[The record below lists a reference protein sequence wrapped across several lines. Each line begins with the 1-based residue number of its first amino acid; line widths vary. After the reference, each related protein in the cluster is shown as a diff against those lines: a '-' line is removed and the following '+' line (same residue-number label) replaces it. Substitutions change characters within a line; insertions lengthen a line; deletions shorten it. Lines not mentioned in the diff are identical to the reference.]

1 MERIYVIE
9 DDENIRNL
17 LKVALEGF
25 GYEAEC
31 FETAEEGLKRFEELP
46 PDLAIFDWMLP
57 GMDGVAAI
65 RKIRKKE
72 ELAAIPIILLTAKE
86 REMDKVTG
94 LDSGADDYMVKPFG
108 VLELAA
114 RIRGLLRRSGKQDN
128 DQVEIGKLL
137 IKRAVREVYFDGQ
150 LVKLTLKEFELL
162 WYLCMNRTRVVT
174 REELMD
180 HVWGYEY
187 AGETRTLDMHV
198 RTLRQKLGEEGASYV
213 TTVRGVGYRLVE
225 PEKG

>member
-174 REELMD
+174 GEELLD

-225 PEKG
+225 LEKG

>member
-114 RIRGLLRRSGKQDN
+114 RIRAFCAAA
-128 DQVEIGKLL
+128 E
-137 IKRAVREVYFDGQ
+137 
-150 LVKLTLKEFELL
+150 
-162 WYLCMNRTRVVT
+162 NRTMIRWKS
-174 REELMD
+174 ESFSLS
-180 HVWGYEY
+180 G
-187 AGETRTLDMHV
+187 
-198 RTLRQKLGEEGASYV
+198 Q
-213 TTVRGVGYRLVE
+213 
-225 PEKG
+225 